1 MLVAERGRPE
11 QEGDVTEMDRQRYEA
26 GLQTRREVLGVEY
39 VERALANADDF
50 SRPFQEF
57 VTVQAWDAVWNRPGL
72 DRRTRSI
79 VNLAMLA
86 ALGRAE
92 ELALHTRG
100 ALNNGVTPDEIREVF
115 IQVAG
120 YAGFPA
126 GVSAIR
132 TAQPIVAEHMAR
144 SPAGGA
150 GD

>member
-1 MLVAERGRPE
+1 MNEAE
-11 QEGDVTEMDRQRYEA
+11 RQRYEA
-26 GLQTRREVLGVEY
+26 GLQTRREVLGAEY

-57 VTVQAWDAVWNRPGL
+57 VTIQAWDAVWNRPGL

-79 VNLAMLA
+79 INLATLA
-86 ALGRAE
+86 ALGRTE
-92 ELALHTRG
+92 ELALHVRG
-100 ALNNGVTPDEIREVF
+100 ALNNGVTPEEIREVF
-115 IQVAG
+115 IQIAG

-132 TAQPIVAEHMAR
+132 TAQPIVAEHTAR
-144 SPAGGA
+144 SSAPGA